1 MGDYDGVSEAGVA
14 VRRRVHIPGARPGG
28 PTSVSAMA
36 GTAPGPPSAKGNLK
50 KCGEILERAGGGK
63 KSIVV
68 AGTVLV

>member
-1 MGDYDGVSEAGVA
+1 M
-14 VRRRVHIPGARPGG
+14 PGG

-68 AGTVLV
+68 AGAVLV